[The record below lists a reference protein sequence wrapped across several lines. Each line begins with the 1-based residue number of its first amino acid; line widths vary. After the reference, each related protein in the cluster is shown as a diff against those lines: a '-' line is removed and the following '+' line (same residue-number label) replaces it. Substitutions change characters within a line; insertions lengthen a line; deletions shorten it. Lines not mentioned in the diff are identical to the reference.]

1 MRKIALFALG
11 AVSLVSVAA
20 VQAQS
25 FPNKPIRI
33 VVSTA
38 PGGSPDVLA
47 RTVGQKLSEN
57 MGQQVIVDNRPGAG
71 GLLSAELVMA
81 AQADGYTLLMA
92 DSSVVSINPHF
103 PRNASFEPLKHLVP
117 VSLSATSPLYL
128 IAHAGAGISSVKEL
142 IALAKAKPGLL
153 YGSAGNGGAHHL
165 AMEALKL
172 QAGLDMNH
180 VPYKGGAQVV
190 PAVMSGD
197 VVVAFAGLNLA
208 GPQAKAGKIRIL
220 ASATAKRSAL
230 SPEIPTIAE
239 SGVPGFEL
247 TPTLGFFAP
256 IKTPRDIVE
265 KLNAELIKAVKSPE
279 VQQRLAV
286 LGVEGVGIST
296 EQYAEILR
304 EENIQYGKL
313 VKATGARVD

>member
-11 AVSLVSVAA
+11 AVSLVSAAA

-33 VVSTA
+33 IVSTA

-128 IAHAGAGISSVKEL
+128 IAHAGADKSW
-142 IALAKAKPGLL
+142 LL
-153 YGSAGNGGAHHL
+153 
-165 AMEALKL
+165 K
-172 QAGLDMNH
+172 
-180 VPYKGGAQVV
+180 V
-190 PAVMSGD
+190 
-197 VVVAFAGLNLA
+197 
-208 GPQAKAGKIRIL
+208 
-220 ASATAKRSAL
+220 
-230 SPEIPTIAE
+230 
-239 SGVPGFEL
+239 
-247 TPTLGFFAP
+247 
-256 IKTPRDIVE
+256 
-265 KLNAELIKAVKSPE
+265 
-279 VQQRLAV
+279 
-286 LGVEGVGIST
+286 
-296 EQYAEILR
+296 
-304 EENIQYGKL
+304 
-313 VKATGARVD
+313 